1 MKLPL
6 SWVYDYTDIG
16 EVSPKEFSDAL
27 TLSGSKVEGFERM
40 GEDIQNV
47 QVGKILKK
55 EKHPN
60 ADTLWVCQV
69 DFGDEQTQ
77 IVTGAQNINEGD
89 LVPCARHGA
98 KLPGGITIKSGKLR
112 GEISNGM
119 MCSHEE
125 LGLALGDIEGACEDG
140 ILILQKDY
148 PLGTDIKDVLGLNES
163 VIEFEITSNRPDCL
177 SVIGLA
183 REAAATYGTPF
194 SVPEPK
200 KTGNGENVNDY
211 VKVNVQA
218 PDLCPRYVARA
229 VKNIKIA
236 PSPKWMRDRLL
247 AAGVRPINNIVDITN
262 YVMLEYGQPM
272 HAFDRKYLKGNEINV
287 RRAKDGEILK
297 TLDGE
302 DRKLSSSML
311 VIADAENPSA
321 VAGVMGGEHSEIQDD
336 TKEMIFESAMFFG
349 PSVRLTAKALG
360 MRTESSARFE
370 KGLDTENCL
379 GAINRAC
386 ELVEELGAGEVIGGT
401 IDIYPEKKKARVLP
415 LEVEKTNA
423 FLGTNIS
430 KSDMVKTL
438 RALQFKVDESK
449 NEIVVPTFR
458 DDVESF
464 ADVAEEIARIYGY
477 DKIASTPMRGSVTVG
492 GRSAKKALE
501 EKICNTLC
509 DLGYYETMTY
519 AFTHPASLA
528 KINRADELENCI
540 KIANPLGEENS
551 VMRNNLV
558 HSTLE
563 ILALNYKQRNKNA
576 RIFEVGKIYV
586 PHALPL
592 EELPDEIK
600 YVSIGAYGGCDFFEI
615 KGAIEELFDAVGVES
630 YSFEADEAEKAFHPG
645 KTAAIYIGK
654 EKAGYIGEIH
664 PDVAERYEIEEDV
677 YIAEIKLESI
687 IKNVAP
693 EKKYKTLNRFPCVTR
708 DIALLVD
715 NDVPAA
721 KVLEAIKKYAGKS
734 LESIELFDVY
744 QGKQIPD
751 GKKSMAYSA
760 TFRAEGRTMNEN
772 DMTKIMDKLIKMLKN
787 ELGAELR

>member
-40 GEDIQNV
+40 GEEIQNV

-112 GEISNGM
+112 GEVSNGM

-125 LGLALGDIEGACEDG
+125 LGLALDDIEGACEDG

-148 PLGTDIKDVLGLNES
+148 PLGTDIKDVIGLNES

-194 SVPEPK
+194 KVPEPK
-200 KTGNGENVNDY
+200 ETGNGENVSDY
-211 VKVNVQA
+211 VKVTVQD

-236 PSPKWMRDRLL
+236 PSPKWMRDRLT

-302 DRKLSSSML
+302 DRKLDSSML

-379 GAINRAC
+379 CAINRAC
-386 ELVEELGAGEVIGGT
+386 ELVEELGAGEVIGGV
-401 IDIYPEKKKARVLP
+401 IDIYPEKKKARILP
-415 LEVEKTNA
+415 LEVEKTNV
-423 FLGTNIS
+423 FLGTDIS
-430 KSDMVKTL
+430 KADMVKTL
-438 RALQFKVDESK
+438 RLLQFEVDENK

-477 DKIASTPMRGSVTVG
+477 DKIESTPMRGSVTIG
-492 GRSAKKALE
+492 GRSAEKQLE

-509 DLGYYETMTY
+509 DLGFYETMTY

-528 KINRADELENCI
+528 KINRGDELQNCI

-576 RIFEVGKIYV
+576 RIFEIGKIYV

-600 YVSIGAYGGCDFFEI
+600 YISVGAYGNCDFFEI
-615 KGAIEELFDAVGVES
+615 KGAIEELFDSIGVKD
-630 YSFEADEAEKAFHPG
+630 YSFEADETEKAFHPG

-677 YIAEIKLESI
+677 YIAEIKLETV

-693 EKKYKTLNRFPCVTR
+693 EKKYKTLNRFPSVTR

-715 NDVPAA
+715 TSVPAA

-744 QGKQIPD
+744 QGKQIPE

-760 TFRAEGRTMNEN
+760 TFRAEGRTMNES
-772 DMTKIMDKLIKMLKN
+772 DMTKIMDKLIKMLQKD
-787 ELGAELR
+787 LGAELR

>member
-112 GEISNGM
+112 GEVSNGM

-125 LGLALGDIEGACEDG
+125 LGLALDDIEGACENG

-148 PLGTDIKDVLGLNES
+148 PLGMDIKDVLGLSES

-177 SVIGLA
+177 SVIGLS
-183 REAAATYGTPF
+183 REAAATFGTPF
-194 SVPEPK
+194 NVKQPK
-200 KTGNGENVNDY
+200 DTGNGESIEDY
-211 VKVNVQA
+211 IKVNVSDA
-218 PDLCPRYVARA
+218 DLCPRYVARA

-236 PSPKWMRDRLL
+236 PSPKWMRDRLS

-272 HAFDRKYLKGNEINV
+272 HAFDRRFLKGNEINV

-302 DRKLSSSML
+302 ERKLTSSML
-311 VIADAENPSA
+311 VIADAEKPSA
-321 VAGVMGGEHSEIQDD
+321 VAGVMGGENSEIHDD

-379 GAINRAC
+379 AAINRAC
-386 ELVEELGAGEVIGGT
+386 ELVEELGAGEVIGGV
-401 IDIYPEKKKARVLP
+401 IDIYPEKKAPRVLS
-415 LEVEKTNA
+415 LDADKTNA
-423 FLGTNIS
+423 FLGTAID
-430 KSDMVKTL
+430 KDTMVNTL
-438 RALQFKVDESK
+438 RALQFEVNEDT
-449 NEIVVPTFR
+449 NEITVPTFR

-477 DKIASTPMRGSVTVG
+477 DKIESTPMRGSVTVG
-492 GRSAKKALE
+492 GRSFEKTVE

-509 DLGYYETMTY
+509 DLGYFETMTY

-528 KINRADELENCI
+528 KINRGDELESCI

-576 RIFEVGKIYV
+576 RIFEIGKIYV

-592 EELPDEIK
+592 CELPDEIK
-600 YVSIGAYGGCDFFEI
+600 YLSVGAYGGCDFFEI
-615 KGAIEELFDAVGVES
+615 KGDLEELFDSVGIKD

-645 KTAAIYIGK
+645 KTAAVYIGK
-654 EKAGYIGEIH
+654 EKAGYVGEIH
-664 PDVAERYEIEEDV
+664 PDVAERYEIEEEV

-693 EKKYKTLNRFPCVTR
+693 EKKYKTLNRYPSVTR

-715 NDVPAA
+715 DSVPAA

-744 QGKQIPD
+744 KGKQIPD

-760 TFRAEGRTMNEN
+760 TFRAEGRTMNES
-772 DMTKIMDKLIKMLKN
+772 DMTKIMDKLIKMLQKD
-787 ELGAELR
+787 LGAELR